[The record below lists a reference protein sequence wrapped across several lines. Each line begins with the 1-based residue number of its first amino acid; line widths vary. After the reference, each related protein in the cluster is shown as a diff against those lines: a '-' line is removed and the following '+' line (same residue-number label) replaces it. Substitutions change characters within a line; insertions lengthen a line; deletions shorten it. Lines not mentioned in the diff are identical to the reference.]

1 MFSPFI
7 FHNDHPRTP
16 IYSHI
21 STYLC
26 LHLHVSF
33 YVHGNNIYIFK
44 LETQGSFIQSSK
56 GINIWK
62 YYWSSKDS
70 WSHTNW
76 RRQPPCTEC
85 RWCHSNSSWTPFK
98 GTLKCMCLFSFIF
111 SSHVIPT
118 LSVSCFVAMC
128 KAVSSP
134 SKFCTDDT
142 SVGAQ
147 VHPEK
152 SASFNHLLAFHNSSN
167 KSEPLDPPSVWFYI
181 NCRISFEYIHTYTLS
196 YNIISPPLEC
206 IQIAI

>member
-1 MFSPFI
+1 
-7 FHNDHPRTP
+7 
-16 IYSHI
+16 
-21 STYLC
+21 
-26 LHLHVSF
+26 
-33 YVHGNNIYIFK
+33 
-44 LETQGSFIQSSK
+44 
-56 GINIWK
+56 
-62 YYWSSKDS
+62 
-70 WSHTNW
+70 
-76 RRQPPCTEC
+76 
-85 RWCHSNSSWTPFK
+85 
-98 GTLKCMCLFSFIF
+98 MCLFSFIF
-111 SSHVIPT
+111 SSYVIPT

-152 SASFNHLLAFHNSSN
+152 SASFNHLLVFHNSSN
-167 KSEPLDPPSVWFYI
+167 KSEHPEKSASFNHLLVFHNSSNKSEHLDPPSVWFYI